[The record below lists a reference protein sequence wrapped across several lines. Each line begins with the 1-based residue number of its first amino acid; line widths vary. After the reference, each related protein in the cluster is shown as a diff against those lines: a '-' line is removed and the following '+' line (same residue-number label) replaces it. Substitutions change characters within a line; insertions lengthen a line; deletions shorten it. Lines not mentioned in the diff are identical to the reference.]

1 MPGRDAAD
9 TPDMELLLSRLP
21 IFDRQERIIAYE
33 VLHGTVSHTETEL
46 IADEAARLL
55 VDALLGVGLRDIADG
70 QPALVRVS
78 SFLLGDEALRQLPS
92 SQMILGIDAR
102 APLDDET
109 FSACAKLADHGYRLA
124 LLELC
129 PDAPG
134 MALLPVIG
142 AARVDVPSLSPDA
155 LAAVAAEAHR
165 HDVHLIAE
173 HVRDRTMRDRCVA
186 LGFTAFQG
194 YRFAQAQ
201 TVARRD
207 LRASHGAL
215 IQLLNKLR
223 DASVHDRELEECFQ
237 RDLPLS
243 YKLLRIVNSA
253 AMGRREV
260 WSIGHAIRLLGRDSL
275 YQWLSLLLLGGGG
288 SSGVQGELSRA
299 SLARGR
305 FCELIGAAAG
315 VPRAGPS
322 LFITGFFSLLDVV
335 LGVPMPELVAQLD
348 LASDVRS
355 ALLERDDFYGAVLT
369 LAEAYEEGD
378 WATVL
383 VGVVDAGVDAA
394 QIPALF
400 RESLAWAKAQR
411 TSDLA
416 AA

>member
-1 MPGRDAAD
+1 
-9 TPDMELLLSRLP
+9 MELLLSRLP
-21 IFDRQERIIAYE
+21 IFDRQERVIAYE
-33 VLHGTVSHTETEL
+33 VLHSAVSTVAAEPGS
-46 IADEAARLL
+46 DEAVRLL
-55 VDALLGVGLRDIADG
+55 VDALLGVGLRDVADG

-78 SFLLGDEALRQLPS
+78 PWLLGDSTLLQLPS
-92 SQMILGIDAR
+92 SQMILGLDAQGPFE
-102 APLDDET
+102 AGTMET
-109 FSACAKLADHGYRLA
+109 CAALSDQGYRVA
-124 LLELC
+124 LLGLR

-134 MALLPVIG
+134 MALLPVVG
-142 AARVDVPSLSPDA
+142 AARVDVPSLDADA
-155 LAAVAAEAHR
+155 LAFVASQAVR
-165 HDVHLIAE
+165 HEVHLIAE
-173 HVRDRTMRDRCVA
+173 HVKDRTMRDRCTA
-186 LGFTAFQG
+186 LGFSAFQG

-207 LRASHGAL
+207 MRASHGAL
-215 IQLLNKLR
+215 IDLLNKLR
-223 DASVHDRELEECFQ
+223 NHGVHDRELEEAFQ

-260 WSIGHAIRLLGRDSL
+260 WSIGHAIRLLGRDAL

-288 SSGVQGELSRA
+288 AGGVQGELSRA

-305 FCELIGAAAG
+305 FCELIGGAAG

-322 LFITGFFSLLDVV
+322 LFITGFFSLLDIV

-348 LASDVRS
+348 LASDVRA
-355 ALLERDDFYGAVLT
+355 ALLHREEFYGAVLS

-383 VGVVDAGVDAA
+383 VQGANVGVDAA
-394 QIPALF
+394 QIPVLF
-400 RESLAWAKAQR
+400 REALAWAKAQR
-411 TSDLA
+411 TSELA